1 MRVIEIRTE
10 PARVFSPDCKVIQE
24 ITVFVDQES
33 LSVEQEVKIKEFFK
47 TL

>member
-10 PARVFSPDCKVIQE
+10 PARVFSPECKVIQE

-33 LSVEQEVKIKEFFK
+33 LSVEQEIKITEFFRK
-47 TL
+47 L